1 MTKRMSWSDVSV
13 KYKLFGLVLLPI
25 LLLLFFAFRQIAA
38 LNQQTEQLERA
49 HNLSRYLNQISNLY
63 QTSHQANGQ
72 IPPTIQQELETKL
85 GLIFNANL
93 SLAQQGL
100 EELLA
105 ANQEM
110 ASISDADELFD
121 SHEWYAE
128 LYQEHLMQLERVE
141 LQGVPQSV
149 SQDIQAL
156 MQIEW
161 LMFWASEENRLSQRL
176 SFNQLANGE
185 YDQDLQSSIRQ
196 LAQQQQLFVERFV
209 TLNANP
215 AQVERMVKTF
225 SSQAFSDS
233 QQFRHQLLSPQE
245 LATLNN
251 QQVSMGVFALTS
263 RLELLRKLGVSIE
276 AELTNGINMAID
288 QAQTQRLIFVGSISV
303 ITLLVAGLAISLASG
318 VTNNLHKVLA
328 YLSAPENEQQAPLT
342 DSIKGNDELSQF
354 AREVERLTVERQQA
368 SERLLKAKEDA
379 EQAKEDAIQASKA
392 KSSFLANMSH
402 EIRTPLNGVIGISEV
417 LGDTD
422 LSATQRDYVDTI
434 ETSSQLLLSLINDI
448 LDFSKIESGMLL
460 ISHHPTCVRE
470 TIYDIASVIAPK
482 AKEKQL
488 DLQVHISRN
497 TPYKVAI
504 DDHRLRQ
511 ILMNFMSNAVK
522 FTEKGSVELRI
533 DTIETNASDTNSN
546 KATIEFSV
554 KDSGIG
560 IDEQQQKKIFEPF
573 SQEDESTT
581 RQYGGTGLG
590 LAISTQLVELMGG
603 KIQLDSVK
611 HLGSRFYFQLEL
623 DVEES
628 DYKTKQ
634 TNNTL
639 HLVSSDES
647 LSKLISDDLAF
658 YGIQHCPQYTSIE
671 QFNQA
676 IEQTQGQTLLYIE
689 AEPNCASKLTPC
701 FNRLTEQQVNV
712 CIVRHFNSEGF
723 DFANAIKALVTRP
736 LLGKRLLK
744 AIEIAKSANPL
755 PADATAP
762 VGHCHS
768 RILIVDDNAV
778 NQKIASLHVSKAGY
792 EFDLADDGQQAL
804 DMYCAEPDR
813 YALILMDCMMPVMD
827 GFASTKAIR
836 AYEQQNQIEQP
847 IPIIALTASIVDD
860 DIQQCFDVGMDDY
873 VSKPFK
879 AEILREKIQTSALL
893 PVGGVSTN
901 HATQTFDKPPVEST
915 IIASEQKTHNTP
927 PSEVNT
933 KSERVLLVEDNRVN
947 QKVASVMLQKA
958 GYQFDIADN
967 GQIAVDMYC
976 ADSSF
981 DVILMDCMMPIK
993 DGFQATEDIRRYE
1006 SESGI
1011 VKTPIIALTASVV
1024 DDDIQRCFDS
1034 GMDAYV
1040 AKPVRKEKLIQQ
1052 IEDII

>member
-1 MTKRMSWSDVSV
+1 MSWSDVSV

-25 LLLLFFAFRQIAA
+25 LLLLFFTFRQIAT
-38 LNQQTEQLERA
+38 LNQQTAQLERA
-49 HNLSRYLNQISNLY
+49 HNLSRYLNQISSLY
-63 QTSHQANGQ
+63 QSSYQTGGEVSSSVQL
-72 IPPTIQQELETKL
+72 ELESKL
-85 GLIFNANL
+85 RSIFSTNL

-100 EELLA
+100 QELLD
-105 ANQEM
+105 ANQEI
-110 ASISDADELFD
+110 ATISDPEELYD

-128 LYQEHLMQLERVE
+128 LYQEHLMQLERVD

-149 SQDIQAL
+149 TQNIQAI

-161 LMFWASEENRLSQRL
+161 LMFWASEENRLSQKL
-176 SFNQLANGE
+176 GFSQLANSE
-185 YDQDLQSSIRQ
+185 YDQELQSIIRQ
-196 LAQQQQLFVERFV
+196 LSQQQQLFVERFV

-233 QQFRHQLLSPQE
+233 QEFRQQLLSPND

-276 AELTNGINMAID
+276 AELTNSISMAIEE
-288 QAQTQRLIFVGSISV
+288 ARTQRMISVSSISV
-303 ITLLVAGLAISLASG
+303 ITLLVAGLAISLASR
-318 VTNNLHKVLA
+318 VTNNLRKVLA
-328 YLSAPENEQQAPLT
+328 YLSAPEHQQQAPLT

-354 AREVERLTVERQQA
+354 AREVERLTIERQQA
-368 SERLLKAKEDA
+368 SERLLKAKNDA

-422 LSATQRDYVDTI
+422 LNATQRDYVDTI

-448 LDFSKIESGMLL
+448 LDFSKIESGMLM
-460 ISHHPTCVRE
+460 ISHHPTGVRE

-482 AKEKQL
+482 AKEKKL

-497 TPYKVAI
+497 TPYRVAI

-522 FTEKGSVELRI
+522 FTEKGTVELRI
-533 DTIETNASDTNSN
+533 DTIDTNASESN

-611 HLGSRFYFQLEL
+611 YLGSRFYFRLEL
-623 DVEES
+623 DIEEQH
-628 DYKTKQ
+628 YKTNQ
-634 TNNTL
+634 ANNSTL
-639 HLVSSDES
+639 HLVSNDDS
-647 LSKLISDDLAF
+647 LSKLIGDDLAF

-676 IEQTQGQTLLYIE
+676 IEHTQGQTLLYLE
-689 AEPNCASKLTPC
+689 AEPNSASKLAPC
-701 FNRLTEQQVNV
+701 FSRLTEQQVNV

-723 DFANAIKALVTRP
+723 DFANSIKALVTRP

-744 AIEIAKSANPL
+744 AIEIAQNANPL
-755 PADATAP
+755 PAHISAP
-762 VGHCHS
+762 VGNHHS
-768 RILIVDDNAV
+768 RILIVDDNGV
-778 NQKIASLHVSKAGY
+778 NQKIASLHVSKTGY

-804 DMYCAEPDR
+804 DMYVANPDR

-836 AYEQQNQIEQP
+836 AHEQQNQIKQP

-860 DIQQCFDVGMDDY
+860 DIQHCFDAGMDDY

-893 PVGGVSTN
+893 PSGGVSTSPQ
-901 HATQTFDKPPVEST
+901 TQVTALVDDKVHTESNQT
-915 IIASEQKTHNTP
+915 NAPSIQTTNTM
-927 PSEVNT
+927 NT
-933 KSERVLLVEDNRVN
+933 DVKSERVLLVEDNRVN

-967 GQIAVDMYC
+967 GQIAIDMYC

-993 DGFQATEDIRRYE
+993 DGFQATEEIRRYE

-1011 VKTPIIALTASVV
+1011 GKTPIIALTASVV